1 MRKKRE
7 KEFDFKPLGKAIR
20 LLREEEGLTR
30 EQVAE
35 IVDIDSRYYAKI
47 EDSGQYPSL
56 AVLLILTKMFH
67 ISLDEFIWL
76 DEVSTKT
83 TKRRNID
90 KQLDGPTEDELEII
104 KGTINGIVGS
114 KNK

>member
-30 EQVAE
+30 EQGAE
-35 IVDIDSRYYAKI
+35 IVDIDPRYYAKI
-47 EDSGQYPSL
+47 EDNGQYPSL
-56 AVLLILTKMFH
+56 AVLLILAKMFH
-67 ISLDEFIWL
+67 ISLDEFVWP
-76 DEVSTKT
+76 DNAAPKT

-90 KQLDGPTEDELEII
+90 KLINGLSEDELEII
-104 KGTINGIVGS
+104 KGTIRGISGS
-114 KNK
+114 KN